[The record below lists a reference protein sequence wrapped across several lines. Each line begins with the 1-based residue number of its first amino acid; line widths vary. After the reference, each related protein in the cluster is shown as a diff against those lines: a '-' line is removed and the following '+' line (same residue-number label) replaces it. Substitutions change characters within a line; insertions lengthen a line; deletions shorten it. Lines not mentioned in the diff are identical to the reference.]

1 MKTRHIIIFL
11 FILILVGLVFIFL
24 NDMKILSI
32 ILVTTSGLAVIIA
45 LIYEG
50 ELKAKKEEKK
60 LLNLTGIGLF
70 LFLLFILSTLSN
82 GVVSYKSILDNE
94 TNSIQDSITS
104 YKIISDLKKQREAD
118 SINILNLNK
127 QIASI
132 DTTLIKNTLKE
143 LDEQRKAVERER
155 ENICKPSLKC
165 VF

>member
-1 MKTRHIIIFL
+1 
-11 FILILVGLVFIFL
+11 
-24 NDMKILSI
+24 MKILSI